1 MDSILISRVLL
12 VLIKYNFSL
21 KQFEKIVKLTVKS
34 LTDSNQ
40 NRKSVKTLIQIKIE
54 NQSDKAYDLFLE
66 EFEKLAKLADLF
78 QTNGIFVRLF
88 K

>member
-1 MDSILISRVLL
+1 M
-12 VLIKYNFSL
+12 
-21 KQFEKIVKLTVKS
+21 KLTVKS

-66 EFEKLAKLADLF
+66 EFEKLVKLADLF